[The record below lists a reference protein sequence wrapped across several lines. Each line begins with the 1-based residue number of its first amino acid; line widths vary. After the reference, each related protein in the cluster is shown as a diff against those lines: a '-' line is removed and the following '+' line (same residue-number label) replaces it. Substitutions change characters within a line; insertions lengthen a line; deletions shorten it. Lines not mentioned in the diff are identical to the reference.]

1 MQPSRRL
8 PGPLSPLLDSLPG
21 RPAVEATGQ
30 ALGPHGQ
37 RLAAGEALELRMG
50 TGIEPSRRQ
59 EKALF
64 NIGGQDSILWL
75 PRLLHSFPVEA
86 LMPHTQSSG

>member
-8 PGPLSPLLDSLPG
+8 PGPPNLPLGSLPG
-21 RPAVEATGQ
+21 RPAEEGTGQ

-37 RLAAGEALELRMG
+37 RIAAGEALELRMG

-59 EKALF
+59 EKAVF
-64 NIGGQDSILWL
+64 NIGGQDAILWL
-75 PRLLHSFPVEA
+75 PWLFHSFPVEA
-86 LMPHTQSSG
+86 LMLHTQSSG